1 MMTANPAGADAKPAG
16 HERGMRWLRVFPG
29 VPAQVA
35 EVRQFVAFLLDGCP
49 SRDAL
54 VSCASELS
62 ANAVIHTASGDGGF
76 FTVEVSYPRSGLAR
90 VSVTDAGG
98 PTKPAAGA
106 PVTDGV
112 SDDEIDGLPTCGLGL
127 ALVAGAASCWGYT
140 DSGSGRT
147 VWAEAAWPVPVVS
160 ETSAV
165 SRQPRFTA
173 KRGWRDGDGA
183 A

>member
-16 HERGMRWLRVFPG
+16 CERGMRWLRVFPG

-35 EVRQFVAFLLDGCP
+35 EARQFVAFLLDGCP
-49 SRDAL
+49 AREAL

-98 PTKPAAGA
+98 PTEPAAGA

-112 SDDEIDGLPTCGLGL
+112 GDDEIDDLPTCGLGL
-127 ALVAGAASCWGYT
+127 ALVAGAASRWGYT
-140 DSGSGRT
+140 DAGSGRT
-147 VWAEAAWPVPVVS
+147 VWAEAAWPVPVAS

-165 SRQPRFTA
+165 SRQPRFAA